1 MNDRWKLATMTTAL
15 VVTTAL
21 VTSVTTAHLTRP
33 AASADAAPTA
43 PVATPVRHLVT
54 APAPPAVRPAR
65 PAVQRVAYEPAATAT
80 TVPAATASDCTT
92 GGDRAL
98 RVAKPGAIGA
108 LIGAGVGAAGG
119 AVADGGKAAGKG
131 ALIGGLAGAVLGG
144 GYGAYKTKQE
154 CGTIFGEGRSRTAAR
169 QVVAPTVR
177 GGDAQSA
184 FASAPDGGITVFSA
198 R

>member
-1 MNDRWKLATMTTAL
+1 MNDRWKLATMGTAL
-15 VVTTAL
+15 ALTTAL
-21 VTSVTTAHLTRP
+21 VTSVTTAHFTRP
-33 AASADAAPTA
+33 TATTDAAPTA
-43 PVATPVRHLVT
+43 ATPVPARHVVT
-54 APAPPAVRPAR
+54 AATVPAPVVRRTP
-65 PAVQRVAYEPAATAT
+65 PAVQRVAYEP
-80 TVPAATASDCTT
+80 VPAATTRTASDCAT

-131 ALIGGLAGAVLGG
+131 ALIGGLTGAVLGS

-154 CGTIFGEGRSRTAAR
+154 CGTIFGESRGGTTAAR
-169 QVVAPTVR
+169 PVVPPTVR
-177 GGDAQSA
+177 DEGAQSS
-184 FASAPDGGITVFSA
+184 FSSAADGPITVFHA